1 MIINQLDFTLFTLYY
16 YLLRKVFLYMKVIFL
31 QDVKGSG
38 KKGEIKNVADGY
50 ARNMLFPKKL
60 AVEATS
66 SNLSELAGQKSSAQH
81 KIDMEKQA
89 ANEIAAKIND
99 KKVIIKAKAGNN
111 TKLFGSVTSNHVSE
125 ALEKQFDVK
134 IDKKKINLKTDI
146 KNFGTY
152 DAVIKLYTGIT
163 ANITVEVTEE

>member
-1 MIINQLDFTLFTLYY
+1 
-16 YLLRKVFLYMKVIFL
+16 MKVIFL

-163 ANITVEVTEE
+163 ANITVEVIEE

>member
-1 MIINQLDFTLFTLYY
+1 
-16 YLLRKVFLYMKVIFL
+16 MKVIFL

-99 KKVIIKAKAGNN
+99 KK
-111 TKLFGSVTSNHVSE
+111 
-125 ALEKQFDVK
+125 QRCR
-134 IDKKKINLKTDI
+134 
-146 KNFGTY
+146 
-152 DAVIKLYTGIT
+152 
-163 ANITVEVTEE
+163 